1 MARTVARPPPSA
13 SEAAL
18 ADLETEIGRLYGLPP
33 EEFIAARDQLRRRLR
48 QEGDR
53 EGAERV
59 RGLRRPTVAAW
70 AVNQVARDRP
80 ELVQA
85 LQAAGDRLRQ
95 AQRRAVSGLRD
106 SGLRAAAA
114 ERRTLLEQLV
124 KVATGVLEQAGRAA
138 EPHRDAIAASFEA
151 ASVDADAAS
160 AVRGGTLGHE
170 LAVPSGFGDV
180 GGLELVPAMPPAPEP
195 EPEPRRGRAAR
206 SSRRGRELEAVRHH
220 IEDLRRQARES
231 ASAAA
236 EARQAADRAE
246 EEADAADKESDRLV
260 RQARD
265 AQRSL
270 EEARRAAEHANRE
283 AKAAGERAQR
293 LTRRSRSAAER
304 ARNAEAGAWSLRE
317 ALEEAERRFAELEE
331 GED

>member
-1 MARTVARPPPSA
+1 L
-13 SEAAL
+13 E
-18 ADLETEIGRLYGLPP
+18 DLEREIGRLYGLPP
-33 EEFIAARDQLRRRLR
+33 EEFIAARDELRRRLR

-70 AVNQVARDRP
+70 AVNQVARERP

-85 LQAAGDRLRQ
+85 LEAAGDRLRQ

-106 SGLRAAAA
+106 SGLRTAAA
-114 ERRTLLEQLV
+114 ERRTLLEQLL
-124 KVATGVLEQAGRAA
+124 KVATGVLEQSGRTA

-151 ASVDADAAS
+151 ASVDAEAAA
-160 AVRGGTLGHE
+160 AVRAGTLGHE
-170 LAVPSGFGDV
+170 LAAPSGFGDV
-180 GGLELVPAMPPAPEP
+180 GGLELVPEMPPAPEP
-195 EPEPRRGRAAR
+195 GPKPEP
-206 SSRRGRELEAVRHH
+206 RRGRELEAFRRQ

-236 EARQAADRAE
+236 EARQAADRAG
-246 EEADAADKESDRLV
+246 EEADAADNESDRLG
-260 RQARD
+260 REARD
-265 AQRSL
+265 AQRAL
-270 EEARRAAEHANRE
+270 EEARRTAEQANRE
-283 AKAAGERAQR
+283 AKAARERSQR
-293 LTRRSRSAAER
+293 LLRRARSAVER

-331 GED
+331 SEE

>member
-1 MARTVARPPPSA
+1 M
-13 SEAAL
+13 
-18 ADLETEIGRLYGLPP
+18 DLESEIGRLYGLPP
-33 EEFIAARDQLRRRLR
+33 EEFIAARDELRRRLR

-70 AVNQVARDRP
+70 AVNQVARERP

-85 LQAAGDRLRQ
+85 LEAAGDRLRQ

-106 SGLRAAAA
+106 SGLRTAAA
-114 ERRTLLEQLV
+114 ERRTLLEQLL
-124 KVATGVLEQAGRAA
+124 KVATGVLEQSGRTA

-151 ASVDADAAS
+151 ASVDAEAAA
-160 AVRGGTLGHE
+160 AVRAGTLGHE
-170 LAVPSGFGDV
+170 LAAPSGFGDV
-180 GGLELVPAMPPAPEP
+180 GGLELVPEMPPAPEP
-195 EPEPRRGRAAR
+195 GPKPEP
-206 SSRRGRELEAVRHH
+206 RRGRELEAFRRQ

-236 EARQAADRAE
+236 EARQAADRAG
-246 EEADAADKESDRLV
+246 EEADAADNESDRLG
-260 RQARD
+260 REARD
-265 AQRSL
+265 AQRAL
-270 EEARRAAEHANRE
+270 EEARRTAEQANRE
-283 AKAAGERAQR
+283 AKAARERSQR
-293 LTRRSRSAAER
+293 LLRRARSAVER

-331 GED
+331 SEE

>member
-1 MARTVARPPPSA
+1 M
-13 SEAAL
+13 E
-18 ADLETEIGRLYGLPP
+18 DLEREIGRLYGLPP
-33 EEFIAARDQLRRRLR
+33 EEFIAARDELRRRLR

-70 AVNQVARDRP
+70 AVNQVARERP

-85 LQAAGDRLRQ
+85 LEAAGDRLRQ

-114 ERRTLLEQLV
+114 ERRTLLEQLL
-124 KVATGVLEQAGRAA
+124 KVATGVLEQSGRTA

-151 ASVDADAAS
+151 ASVDAEAAA
-160 AVRGGTLGHE
+160 AVRAGTLGHE
-170 LAVPSGFGDV
+170 LAAPSGFGDV
-180 GGLELVPAMPPAPEP
+180 GGLELVPEMPPAPEP
-195 EPEPRRGRAAR
+195 EPEPRRGRPAR
-206 SSRRGRELEAVRHH
+206 SSRRGRELEAFRRQ

-236 EARQAADRAE
+236 EARQAADRAG
-246 EEADAADKESDRLV
+246 EEADAADNESDRLG
-260 RQARD
+260 REARD
-265 AQRSL
+265 AQRAL
-270 EEARRAAEHANRE
+270 EEARRTAEQANRE
-283 AKAAGERAQR
+283 AKAARERSQR
-293 LTRRSRSAAER
+293 LLRRARSAVER

-331 GED
+331 SEE